1 MPDLLI
7 SKLFIPVTGISDA
20 YDKSDAVAPGS
31 VYELFVGTTV
41 LLLPTST
48 MVGAVLSTTRLE
60 PVRFASVNVLD
71 AVRSSLRTPML
82 NSRLSVSAVFELKI
96 MLNVAEVPPEMVVW
110 GTELPDPM
118 TRPEK
123 ESMVPFVTMCTIIR
137 SPVFAYMLLFA
148 LSLVIV
154 NVSSPSGFAC
164 TVTVLFIESG
174 MLPAASAGAEYVMF
188 CGPSDDVSKLS
199 GKAVTVCGER

>member
-71 AVRSSLRTPML
+71 AVQI
-82 NSRLSVSAVFELKI
+82 LSVSAVFELKI
-96 MLNVAEVPPEMVVW
+96 MLNVAEVQKW
-110 GTELPDPM
+110 W
-118 TRPEK
+118 
-123 ESMVPFVTMCTIIR
+123 C
-137 SPVFAYMLLFA
+137 
-148 LSLVIV
+148 
-154 NVSSPSGFAC
+154 
-164 TVTVLFIESG
+164 
-174 MLPAASAGAEYVMF
+174 GAPY
-188 CGPSDDVSKLS
+188 LIQ
-199 GKAVTVCGER
+199 